1 MNRREN
7 PVLTELR
14 SRSTRV
20 RGRELQGERKIKKL
34 MACPGW
40 HLGLRTL
47 AGQATWQGSCRDE
60 ALAVG
65 GAGSILGAPGTE
77 LSKTQLETGVRKLC
91 GSAAT
96 LGINTLPLSDL
107 PPPPPHE
114 VPTVGTA
121 AALGWSGACAGWK
134 RGSKRSEPGEGWG
147 GTANGEQSSCQR
159 GWTESQEEGQAGGDT
174 GGMQGQAV
182 QRGGVRPRGEQQN
195 RDKSWEPATPGPA
208 RPAVA
213 QHFVDGHGV
222 GTIPWGHEGSGAH
235 V

>member
-96 LGINTLPLSDL
+96 LGINTLHLSDL

-121 AALGWSGACAGWK
+121 AALGWSGACRMEAGKQAERAW
-134 RGSKRSEPGEGWG
+134 RGVGRY
-147 GTANGEQSSCQR
+147 CQR
-159 GWTESQEEGQAGGDT
+159 GTKLLPAGLDGVSGGGSGGRGHRRNAGAGCAAWGRQAEGGAAE
-174 GGMQGQAV
+174 QGQVLGASNPGSS
-182 QRGGVRPRGEQQN
+182 QTCR
-195 RDKSWEPATPGPA
+195 GPA
-208 RPAVA
+208 LCGWSRCWHHP
-213 QHFVDGHGV
+213 V
-222 GTIPWGHEGSGAH
+222 GA
-235 V
+235 